1 MLNGMTVFSIQ
12 NTPKDAQIV
21 PFNVLFAYIYD
32 AVVSGKGMFNLQI
45 TPSKNKTVALLL
57 TEKFPPLKTTGAGGS
72 VETAFVCVKTV
83 AYIHA
88 LVIDCISLQSEDSI
102 NTRALQHER
111 AMVHEYSKL
120 KPALFTKHLQSVLTT
135 YYEDIRAMPGAS
147 GCPKPKFLTRTL
159 VIDDDA
165 TTPEDGAGATQEDG
179 ADATQEVGSGAEA
192 GAAVAAEPSEQIEEP
207 AAAKTPPGKRGSKP
221 ARPAAR
227 KGKAA
232 AGAAASEPDADAD

>member
-1 MLNGMTVFSIQ
+1 MLNGTTVFSIP
-12 NTPKDAQIV
+12 NIPKDAPIV

-72 VETAFVCVKTV
+72 VETAFVSVKTV

-159 VIDDDA
+159 VIDDDT
-165 TTPEDGAGATQEDG
+165 TTPEDGAGATL
-179 ADATQEVGSGAEA
+179 EVN
-192 GAAVAAEPSEQIEEP
+192 
-207 AAAKTPPGKRGSKP
+207 
-221 ARPAAR
+221 
-227 KGKAA
+227 
-232 AGAAASEPDADAD
+232 AGAAAEPAAEPAEELDEPASAAARSPAGKPARGGGKAARPPSRKAPKGAAAASEAEDDPK

>member
-1 MLNGMTVFSIQ
+1 MLNGTTVFSIP
-12 NTPKDAQIV
+12 NIPKDAPIV

-32 AVVSGKGMFNLQI
+32 AVVSGKGMLNLQI
-45 TPSKNKTVALLL
+45 TPSKNKTVSLLL
-57 TEKFPPLKTTGAGGS
+57 SEKFPPLKTTGAGGS
-72 VETAFVCVKTV
+72 VETAFVSVKTV

-111 AMVHEYSKL
+111 AMEHEYSKL
-120 KPALFTKHLQSVLTT
+120 KPERFTKHLQSVLTT

-165 TTPEDGAGATQEDG
+165 TTPEDGAGATQEVNAG
-179 ADATQEVGSGAEA
+179 AAAEAGAA
-192 GAAVAAEPSEQIEEP
+192 GAAVAAKPTEEIEEP
-207 AAAKTPPGKRGSKP
+207 APSHTSPGKP
-221 ARPAAR
+221 ARGGKPARAAAKMGG
-227 KGKAA
+227 KGA
-232 AGAAASEPDADAD
+232 AGAAASEADADAE

>member
-1 MLNGMTVFSIQ
+1 MLNGTTVFYIP
-12 NTPKDAQIV
+12 NIPKDAPIV

-57 TEKFPPLKTTGAGGS
+57 TEKFPPLKTAGAGGS
-72 VETAFVCVKTV
+72 VETAFVSVKTV

-165 TTPEDGAGATQEDG
+165 TTPEDGAGATQELNAG
-179 ADATQEVGSGAEA
+179 AAAEA
-192 GAAVAAEPSEQIEEP
+192 GAAETAEELDGPVP
-207 AAAKTPPGKRGSKP
+207 AAARSPAGKP
-221 ARPAAR
+221 ALGG
-227 KGKAA
+227 GKAA
-232 AGAAASEPDADAD
+232 RGPGRKPAKGAAATEPEADAE

>member
-1 MLNGMTVFSIQ
+1 MLNGTTVFSIP
-12 NTPKDAQIV
+12 NIPKDAPIV

-72 VETAFVCVKTV
+72 VETAFVSVKTV

-88 LVIDCISLQSEDSI
+88 LIIDCISLQSEDSI

-120 KPALFTKHLQSVLTT
+120 KPALFTLHLQSVLTT
-135 YYEDIRAMPGAS
+135 NY
-147 GCPKPKFLTRTL
+147 
-159 VIDDDA
+159 
-165 TTPEDGAGATQEDG
+165 
-179 ADATQEVGSGAEA
+179 
-192 GAAVAAEPSEQIEEP
+192 
-207 AAAKTPPGKRGSKP
+207 
-221 ARPAAR
+221 
-227 KGKAA
+227 
-232 AGAAASEPDADAD
+232 